1 MATSDEPQLSARLS
15 QLHQRALDALS
26 TDASAQSVQ
35 KLTDGLHLLAAE
47 LMLEW
52 LTGEKRFES
61 QSQQTEYWLARF
73 YDEMYPDE
81 QPDATHIYSRFGLTL
96 PRAGY
101 FARLLRARATATWR
115 SAARLEL
122 AKRLGEKKA
131 SALQEKA
138 DGQSSITDYD
148 IGLSPGAADELRV
161 QYDRLIASLAEGVQP
176 RPPKV
181 KPAFGGLR
189 WLSVPA
195 DTLLLMLDRL
205 EQPERG
211 AK

>member
-1 MATSDEPQLSARLS
+1 MASSGQTPLSERLS

-35 KLTDGLHLLAAE
+35 KLSDGLHLLAAE

-73 YDEMYPDE
+73 YEQMYPDE
-81 QPDATHIYSRFGLTL
+81 QPDATRIYSRFGLTL

-101 FARLLRARATATWR
+101 VARLLRARATATWR

-122 AKRLGEKKA
+122 VRRLAEKRE
-131 SALQEKA
+131 SAAQEKA

-148 IGLSPGAADELRV
+148 IGLSQGAADELRV
-161 QYDRLIASLAEGVQP
+161 LYDRLSASMAEGAQP
-176 RPPKV
+176 RPPKM
-181 KPAFGGLR
+181 KPSFGGLR

-195 DTLLLMLDRL
+195 DTLLLIL
-205 EQPERG
+205 EQLDRG